1 MTNQPPLIG
10 SWKLLSAYGE
20 STEGDRFVPYG
31 EEPLGMLI
39 YTQEGTMS
47 VTLMALGRPKF
58 ASGDIYN
65 ATPEELKAAFENFD
79 AYCGTYTLEV
89 GENKVTHHL
98 EASRFPNWEGS
109 NQVRYFQL
117 EGNKLSL
124 YTDPIASRGTTW
136 ILYLEWER
144 L

>member
-1 MTNQPPLIG
+1 
-10 SWKLLSAYGE
+10 
-20 STEGDRFVPYG
+20 
-31 EEPLGMLI
+31 MLI
-39 YTQEGTMS
+39 YTPEGTMS
-47 VTLMALGRPKF
+47 VTLMAPGRPKF

-65 ATPEELKAAFENFD
+65 ATPEELKTAFENFD
-79 AYCGTYTLEV
+79 AYCGTYTLEA

-109 NQVRYFQL
+109 DQVRYFQL

-124 YTDPIASRGTTW
+124 YTDPIASQGTTW

-144 L
+144 P